1 MKPSHVTCAIWYVL
15 DVVEYE
21 VLNHVYQ
28 INRFMTTS
36 SLHICTSK
44 FDKASNYKIP
54 TSSQQPIFTAE
65 QIIFKRP
72 NKAYSSDNRQL
83 TRQGKFQSNEII
95 KLCIMHFIND
105 KANGRGSVLG
115 IFTIHYTCTVLHAT
129 PLQLYSRAA
138 SSWWCTYCTL

>member
-54 TSSQQPIFTAE
+54 TSSQQHISTAK
-65 QIIFKRP
+65 QIIFCH
-72 NKAYSSDNRQL
+72 
-83 TRQGKFQSNEII
+83 T
-95 KLCIMHFIND
+95 
-105 KANGRGSVLG
+105 
-115 IFTIHYTCTVLHAT
+115 
-129 PLQLYSRAA
+129 LQ
-138 SSWWCTYCTL
+138 T